1 MNIKQSI
8 LLRVRFSFLLVA
20 AVALAIVARIVYI
33 QFVEGDYWRE
43 KAERRDVRL
52 LPIPALRGNI
62 LADDERLLATSL
74 PFYKVA
80 FDPVAPDEATFN
92 AGVDSLAWY
101 AARFFQDR
109 TPRQYK
115 QLFVS
120 ARKQGRRYLPLG
132 SKAVDH
138 SDMQKIASWPVFR
151 KGRLKGGI
159 IFEQE
164 TRRFNPFHT
173 LARRTIG
180 YVNNE
185 GHGVVGIEL
194 SFDKYLR
201 GKPGQAV
208 YRRSVG
214 NRWVPFHDGS
224 YIEPQD
230 GMDVYTT
237 LDVNIQD
244 VAHHALL
251 KALVENDAD
260 FGCVVVMEV
269 KTGAIK
275 AMVNLGR
282 VDSARYAENYNYA
295 IGSKGSADPGSV
307 FKLASVMA
315 LFEDNPQLSLD
326 ELVETGD
333 GKYRFWDVTLR
344 DPKPT
349 GYGTITLQEAF
360 EYSSS
365 IGIARLVYEHF
376 KANPQRFINYLHQFG
391 LSTPLDFQLVGEVK
405 PYIKNTNDPTWS
417 RLSLPWIAIGYE
429 TVVSPLQLLTFYNAV
444 ANNGKMIQP
453 LIVDKIKDKEG
464 RVVVDYEPV
473 VLRERIC
480 SPQTLEKA
488 RRLLEGVVER
498 GTARNIKSNQY
509 KIAGKTS
516 TSQKFKDGQ
525 YIKEYHT
532 AFAGYFPAD
541 NPKYSCIVVIDNPR
555 RNLQYGGEVAAPV
568 FRKIADEIYSMDLS
582 IHEDKV
588 ITRNAVSPAQ
598 IPYNEIGRAGDLQRI
613 FEELDIPQKKME
625 GVDAY
630 TWVFSSTA
638 SDSTVIW
645 KPLFLDDDNMPDV
658 RGMSLRDALF
668 ILENRGLNVWVKGKG
683 KVIDQSIEPGK
694 PIKRGQPVT
703 LRLEH
708 P

>member
-1 MNIKQSI
+1 LNIKQSI
-8 LLRVRFSFLLVA
+8 LLRVRLSFLMVA
-20 AVALAIVARIVYI
+20 AVATAIVARMVYL
-33 QFVEGDYWRE
+33 QFVEGNYWRQ
-43 KAERRDVRL
+43 KAEHRDVRL
-52 LPIPALRGNI
+52 QPIPALRGNI
-62 LADDERLLATSL
+62 LADDQRLLATSL
-74 PFYKVA
+74 PFYKIA
-80 FDPVAPDEATFN
+80 FDPMAPDDATFK
-92 AGVDSLAWY
+92 AGIDSLAWY
-101 AARFFQDR
+101 AASFFQDR
-109 TPRQYK
+109 SSQQYK
-115 QLFVS
+115 QLFVN

-132 SKAVDH
+132 DKAVDH
-138 SDMQKIASWPVFR
+138 SAMQQIITWPIFR
-151 KGRLKGGI
+151 KGRLRGGI

-164 TRRFNPFHT
+164 TRRFNPFHS

-185 GHGVVGIEL
+185 GRGIVGIEL

-208 YRRSVG
+208 YRRSAG
-214 NRWVPFHDGS
+214 NQWVPFHDGS

-237 LDVNIQD
+237 LDINIQD

-251 KALVENDAD
+251 KALIENDAD

-269 KTGAIK
+269 ATGAIK

-282 VDSARYAENYNYA
+282 IDSAHYAEDYNYA
-295 IGSKGSADPGSV
+295 IGSKGSTDPGSV

-326 ELVETGD
+326 ALVETGN
-333 GKYRFWDVTLR
+333 GQYRFWDVVLR
-344 DPKPT
+344 DPKPS
-349 GYGTITLQEAF
+349 GYGTITLQQAF

-429 TVVSPLQLLTFYNAV
+429 TVVSPLQLLVFYNAV

-453 LIVDKIKDKEG
+453 FIVDEIRDKDG
-464 RVVVDYEPV
+464 RLVVDYEPV
-473 VLRERIC
+473 VLREQIC
-480 SPQTLEKA
+480 SPQTLDKA

-498 GTARNIKSNQY
+498 GTAQNIKSNQY

-516 TSQKFKDGQ
+516 TSQKFKNGQ

-541 NPKYSCIVVIDNPR
+541 KPKYSCIVVIDNPR
-555 RNLQYGGEVAAPV
+555 RNLQYGGEVSAPV

-582 IHEDKV
+582 LHSDKV
-588 ITRNAVSPAQ
+588 ITRHRVKNKQ
-598 IPYNEIGRAGDLQRI
+598 IPYNEIGRAGDLWRI
-613 FEELDIPQKKME
+613 FDELGIPQKKME
-625 GVDAY
+625 GVDEHS
-630 TWVFSSTA
+630 WVFSSTA

-645 KPLFLDDDNMPDV
+645 KPLLLDDDNMPDV

-668 ILENRGLNVWVKGKG
+668 ILENKGLNVWVKGKG
-683 KVIDQSIEPGK
+683 KVVNQSIEPGRA
-694 PIKRGQPVT
+694 IQRGQSVT
-703 LRLEH
+703 LHLEH